1 MIFLLTKYNKDLDQY
16 IAIIDYETELK
27 VAWLVGDDKVI
38 VLKQGRIIKAFDIP
52 HPFPE
57 RFFTDYCLE
66 VSKGNI

>member
-27 VAWLVGDDKVI
+27 VAWLVGDDKVM
-38 VLKQGRIIKAFDIP
+38 VLKQGRIIKTFDIP

-57 RFFTDYCLE
+57 RFFTNYCHE